1 MYASDLIYP
10 CHCFDLGAILPRF
23 KRRTSITD
31 VAAERENLGISYLSI
46 DTTKGRPRQVIHEE
60 VGR

>member
-23 KRRTSITD
+23 RRSTSITD
-31 VAAERENLGISYLSI
+31 VAAERENLGISYLSVRR
-46 DTTKGRPRQVIHEE
+46 DRGVHRL
-60 VGR
+60 GDD